1 MVDLAEECG
10 FIEEFNRL
18 GIGGKG
24 FDRSRVFEEQRAGFA
39 TMLNKQVT
47 DKLGEEYAAQ

>member
-1 MVDLAEECG
+1 MLAEEYG

-24 FDRSRVFEEQRAGFA
+24 FDRSRVFEEQTTGFA
-39 TMLNKQVT
+39 TMLNKQIS
-47 DKLGEEYAAQ
+47 E